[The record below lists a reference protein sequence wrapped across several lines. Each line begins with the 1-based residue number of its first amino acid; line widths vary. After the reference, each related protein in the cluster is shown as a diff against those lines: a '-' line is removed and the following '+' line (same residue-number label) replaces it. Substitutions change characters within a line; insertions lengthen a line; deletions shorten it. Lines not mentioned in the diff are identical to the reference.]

1 MFSILVNYVIL
12 KYWNTYWVLNDA
24 GIFIFPKNMKSKLC
38 IQKSM
43 TQFLIYATK
52 QICVHFFTSRQ
63 VYAHQG
69 CNEQPDVQLESF
81 HWKHKSQSVHD
92 ETKKNKDKPEMLS
105 SKQNRTAYHN
115 KKSATLKKKKGY
127 KNFQKVLLGDGVTWR
142 QSQKKMSEPGVVTC
156 TCSVSCLGSWARK
169 ISNLQE
175 LETILFD
182 IARPHS

>member
-1 MFSILVNYVIL
+1 
-12 KYWNTYWVLNDA
+12 
-24 GIFIFPKNMKSKLC
+24 
-38 IQKSM
+38 M

-115 KKSATLKKKKGY
+115 KKSATLKKKGTKFSKGT
-127 KNFQKVLLGDGVTWR
+127 LRRWGDLKTESKENVWARSGDVYL
-142 QSQKKMSEPGVVTC
+142 QSQLRGKLS
-156 TCSVSCLGSWARK
+156 
-169 ISNLQE
+169 
-175 LETILFD
+175 
-182 IARPHS
+182 